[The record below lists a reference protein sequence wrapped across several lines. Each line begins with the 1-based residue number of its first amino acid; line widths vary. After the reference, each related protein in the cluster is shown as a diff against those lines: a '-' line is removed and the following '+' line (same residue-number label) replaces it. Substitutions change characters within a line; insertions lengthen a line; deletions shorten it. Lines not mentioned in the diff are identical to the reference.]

1 MSEKKTNKNKLTA
14 RQKRFVDAY
23 EGNATAAARAAGFK
37 NPNVYA
43 DDLMK
48 NPRVI
53 AAIQEREKERRSKII
68 ATRDERLKHLTE
80 IMRDLTQKTTDRLR
94 AIEIM
99 CRAEG
104 DFIERQEITGKDG
117 VPLLPNG
124 KIDSSKLEIV
134 VTVVDPK
141 EGTEEVV
148 EL

>member
-1 MSEKKTNKNKLTA
+1 MSEKNELTA

-68 ATRDERLKHLTE
+68 ATRDERLRRLTE

-117 VPLLPNG
+117 LPLLPNG

>member
-1 MSEKKTNKNKLTA
+1 MSEKNELTA

-23 EGNATAAARAAGFK
+23 EGNATAAARVAGFK

-117 VPLLPNG
+117 LPLLPNG

>member
-1 MSEKKTNKNKLTA
+1 MSEKNELTA

-68 ATRDERLKHLTE
+68 ATRDERLRRLTE
-80 IMRDLTQKTTDRLR
+80 IMRDDTQKTTDRLR

-99 CRAEG
+99 CRVEG

-117 VPLLPNG
+117 LPLLPNG

>member
-1 MSEKKTNKNKLTA
+1 MNEKKADKNELTA

-68 ATRDERLKHLTE
+68 ATRDERLRRLTE
-80 IMRDLTQKTTDRLR
+80 IMRDDTQKTTDRLR

-104 DFIERQEITGKDG
+104 DFIERQELTGKDG
-117 VPLLPNG
+117 LPLLPNG
-124 KIDSSKLEIV
+124 KLDSSKLEIV

>member
-1 MSEKKTNKNKLTA
+1 MSEKKTDKNELTA

-68 ATRDERLKHLTE
+68 ATRDERLRRLTE
-80 IMRDLTQKTTDRLR
+80 IMRDDTQKTTDRLR

-104 DFIERQEITGKDG
+104 DFIERQELTGKDG

-124 KIDSSKLEIV
+124 KIDSSKLDIV
-134 VTVVDPK
+134 ITVVDPK
-141 EGTEEVV
+141 EGTEEVMEV
-148 EL
+148 

>member
-1 MSEKKTNKNKLTA
+1 MSEKKTDKNELTA

-68 ATRDERLKHLTE
+68 ATRDERLRRLTE
-80 IMRDLTQKTTDRLR
+80 IMRDDTQKTTDRLR

-117 VPLLPNG
+117 LPLLPNG

>member
-1 MSEKKTNKNKLTA
+1 MSEKKTDKNELTA

-68 ATRDERLKHLTE
+68 ATRDERLRRLTE
-80 IMRDLTQKTTDRLR
+80 IMRDDTQKTTDRLR

-104 DFIERQEITGKDG
+104 DFIERQELTGKDG
-117 VPLLPNG
+117 LPLLPNG
-124 KIDSSKLEIV
+124 KLDSSKLEIV

>member
-1 MSEKKTNKNKLTA
+1 MSEKNELTA

-68 ATRDERLKHLTE
+68 ATRDERLRRLTE
-80 IMRDLTQKTTDRLR
+80 IMRDDTQKTTDRLR

-104 DFIERQEITGKDG
+104 DFIERQELTGKDG
-117 VPLLPNG
+117 LPLLPNG
-124 KIDSSKLEIV
+124 KLDSSKLEIV